1 MQIFKKFW
9 RKSESSLLFI
19 YENAVTNGTN
29 LRAIKAMHR
38 YERFLSLALK
48 TQFLL
53 LSSILKTSV
62 DEVYYPNVFIAL
74 RIMLN
79 CPNAVASAER
89 SFSKLKL
96 IKTFTRSHD
105 RQQTI
110 LISHVVNRN
119 FMCVLFSRIG
129 RCHKAVFLTLH
140 GLLPPS
146 KDSQHLWPPADQ

>member
-1 MQIFKKFW
+1 M
-9 RKSESSLLFI
+9 R
-19 YENAVTNGTN
+19 
-29 LRAIKAMHR
+29 RD
-38 YERFLSLALK
+38 ERFLSLALN

-53 LSSILKTSV
+53 LSSILKTSL
-62 DEVYYPNVFIAL
+62 DEVYPNVFIAP

-79 CPNAVASAER
+79 FPNTAASAER

-129 RCHKAVFLTLH
+129 RCRKAVFSTLL
-140 GLLPPS
+140 GL
-146 KDSQHLWPPADQ
+146 